1 MKLFLDTADVTEIRE
16 AASLGVIDGVTTNP
30 SLVARSGKPL
40 EQVAAEICRLIDGP
54 LSLEVVS
61 VDAPAMIEEGR
72 RLAALHPNV
81 VVKIP
86 MIREGLKALKALS
99 GEGIKV
105 NVTLIFSPLQALLAA
120 KNGAAYV
127 SPFVGRLDDISHDGI
142 GLVSDIIEVFDA
154 YGFDTEVLV
163 ASVRHP
169 LHLLEAAKLGADVAT
184 IPYAV
189 LEQILR
195 HPLTDAGLEKFLAD
209 WRKSRSQA
217 G

>member
-1 MKLFLDTADVTEIRE
+1 MKLFLDTADVDEIRD
-16 AASLGVIDGVTTNP
+16 AAALGVIDGVTTNP
-30 SLVARSGKPL
+30 SLVARTGRPL
-40 EQVAAEICRLIDGP
+40 EQVAVEICNLIEGP
-54 LSLEVVS
+54 VSLEVVS
-61 VDAPAMIEEGR
+61 VEASAMIEEGR

-81 VVKIP
+81 VVKLPI
-86 MIREGLKALKALS
+86 IREGLKALKVLS

-105 NVTLIFSPLQALLAA
+105 NVTLIFTPLQALLAA

-127 SPFVGRLDDISHDGI
+127 SPFVGRLDDITHDGM

-163 ASVRHP
+163 ASIRHP
-169 LHLLEAAKLGADVAT
+169 LHLLAAAKLGADVAT

-189 LEQILR
+189 LQQILR
-195 HPLTDAGLEKFLAD
+195 HPLTDTGLEKFLAD
-209 WRKSRSQA
+209 WRKAQA

>member
-1 MKLFLDTADVTEIRE
+1 MKLFLDTADVDEIRD
-16 AASLGVIDGVTTNP
+16 AAALGVIDGVTTNP
-30 SLVARSGKPL
+30 SLVARTGRPL
-40 EQVAAEICRLIDGP
+40 EQVAVEICNLIEGP
-54 LSLEVVS
+54 VSLEVVS
-61 VDAPAMIEEGR
+61 VEASAMIEEGR

-81 VVKIP
+81 VVKLPI
-86 MIREGLKALKALS
+86 IREGLKALKVLS

-105 NVTLIFSPLQALLAA
+105 NVTLIFTPLQALLAA

-127 SPFVGRLDDISHDGI
+127 SPFVGRLDDITHDGM

-163 ASVRHP
+163 ASIRHP
-169 LHLLEAAKLGADVAT
+169 LHLLAAAKLGADVAT

-189 LEQILR
+189 LQQILR

-209 WRKSRSQA
+209 WRKAQA